1 MNKVTQAALTVA
13 GMAAV
18 AISTQVSAKA
28 DTYTVKAGDTLSK
41 IARESD
47 TTVSSLAAIND
58 IQNVDLIFVDD
69 EIETTGTVAT
79 AAPVVESSA
88 AVVSEA
94 PVVESSAAVVSEA
107 PVVES
112 SVAAVSEAPAA
123 SSVATQTVTT
133 NDNSA
138 TQTTTNTV
146 SEGSVYDQF
155 ISAGGTQ
162 SLWTSIVMPESGGN
176 PNASNGIYHGL
187 GQTNQSW
194 GYGSVASQTAGMIN
208 YAVTRYGSIDAA
220 VAFRLSNGW
229 W

>member
-79 AAPVVESSA
+79 AAPVVASSA

-107 PVVES
+107 PVVE
-112 SVAAVSEAPAA
+112 
-123 SSVATQTVTT
+123 
-133 NDNSA
+133 
-138 TQTTTNTV
+138 
-146 SEGSVYDQF
+146 
-155 ISAGGTQ
+155 
-162 SLWTSIVMPESGGN
+162 
-176 PNASNGIYHGL
+176 
-187 GQTNQSW
+187 
-194 GYGSVASQTAGMIN
+194 
-208 YAVTRYGSIDAA
+208 
-220 VAFRLSNGW
+220 
-229 W
+229 